1 MEYSRK
7 EINIAGIRRNT
18 FHRGMNFVP
27 FSKNK
32 RSYWDQLNGNSSLS
46 SPVQRNGTEWKWIE
60 SERTNERVTTHGEM
74 LEKWKKKK
82 KQKLSSVERLL
93 ERWIEWTFD
102 GIFERFYRAGWCS
115 SPVCAYTRCSI
126 VFANIY
132 FRHVAAISR
141 GQYGRDSAFMLRAN
155 TKTTTKPK
163 TEEAAKRRNNNKRF
177 SFTSCLLFLP
187 PFQQQFDKR
196 FLSNSMETTLLLL
209 I

>member
-1 MEYSRK
+1 MDR
-7 EINIAGIRRNT
+7 
-18 FHRGMNFVP
+18 
-27 FSKNK
+27 
-32 RSYWDQLNGNSSLS
+32 
-46 SPVQRNGTEWKWIE
+46 EW
-60 SERTNERVTTHGEM
+60 TNERTSDNTWRNAGKGE
-74 LEKWKKKK
+74 KKKK

-155 TKTTTKPK
+155 TKTTTK
-163 TEEAAKRRNNNKRF
+163 TEEAARRRNNNKRF

-196 FLSNSMETTLLLL
+196 FLSNSMETTPLLL